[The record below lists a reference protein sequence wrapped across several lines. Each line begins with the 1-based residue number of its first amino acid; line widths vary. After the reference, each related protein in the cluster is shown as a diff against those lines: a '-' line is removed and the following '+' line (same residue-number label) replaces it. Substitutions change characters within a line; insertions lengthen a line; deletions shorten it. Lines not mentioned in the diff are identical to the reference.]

1 MLEKFTVFISNL
13 QGKLSVPMTRSARAL
28 EVVVVGVHLVFEA
41 VAIGGF
47 LDQCVVVIKRP
58 NRAERDQDKQ
68 KYDA

>member
-28 EVVVVGVHLVFEA
+28 EVVVIGVHFVFEA
-41 VAIGGF
+41 VAVGGF
-47 LDQCVVVIKRP
+47 LNQCVVVIKRP

-68 KYDA
+68 ECDA